1 MSDTGIFKSSQSAA
15 QTSAEMILASVTAGV
30 SNLSI
35 TISRTHLS
43 VVNNIRDLE
52 EQLSLCNTEFKQLVA
67 DDADSILKLAEFF
80 ADFDTEMSGDMN
92 IGIS

>member
-1 MSDTGIFKSSQSAA
+1 MSDTGIFRSSQPAA
-15 QTSAEMILASVTAGV
+15 QANAESILASVTAEV
-30 SNLSI
+30 RNLSI
-35 TISRTHLS
+35 TISRTNLT
-43 VVNNIRDLE
+43 VVDNIRDLE
-52 EQLSLCNTEFKQLVA
+52 KQLSLCNTEFKQLVA